1 MEVITAILSTWSSLI
16 TWFTDAINDVS
27 ALFYAEGNL
36 TFIGGLCV
44 LTLALSIAMLVVNKV
59 KDFVQMRA

>member
-1 MEVITAILSTWSSLI
+1 MEVITAILAAWSSLI

-27 ALFYAEGNL
+27 TLFYAEGSL

-44 LTLALSIAMLVVNKV
+44 LALALSVAMLVVNKV